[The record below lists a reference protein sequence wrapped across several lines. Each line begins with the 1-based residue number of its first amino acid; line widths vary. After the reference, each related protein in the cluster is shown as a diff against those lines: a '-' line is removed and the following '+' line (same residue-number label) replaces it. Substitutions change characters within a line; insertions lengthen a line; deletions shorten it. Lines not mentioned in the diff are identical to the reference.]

1 MGCTTRG
8 RALIERSSV
17 GICLTKVRQFV
28 VLKEFGGEGAKFL
41 ITGAEILFMEGLWMM
56 TKAFADV
63 DRKEWT
69 CFKMHSKQVTFHL
82 SSGVFMHST

>member
-1 MGCTTRG
+1 MGCTSRR

-17 GICLTKVRQFV
+17 GICLTEVRQFV
-28 VLKEFGGEGAKFL
+28 VLKEFERGGAKFL
-41 ITGAEILFMEGLWMM
+41 ITGAEMMSMDGLWMR

-69 CFKMHSKQVTFHL
+69 YFKMHSKQVTFI
-82 SSGVFMHST
+82 